1 MIKTVFKM
9 SQNLKVKIIFY
20 LSIYFTYTLIY
31 LNYDIVYSPDFEK
44 YFNYFLF
51 YSGDVDVIKLEQGN
65 LYFFF
70 IYIITFLLGFLTTE
84 IGNFELLNISVLLGN
99 YFIYLLA
106 LVGLRNYLVEY
117 NFDEKKVYLS
127 LIILNFSPPTLI
139 LRMTFKPEI
148 LGFTLIIWSL
158 FYLKL
163 FNTEKNQKNL
173 NLFLFFSIF
182 VTTLKVSIFLMYVI
196 LILLHIDLKKFLHDI
211 RPYIRNVLLIILIFF
226 SLHVENYLLN
236 KNLIFEVSHEEK
248 YNNVADFEFFTN
260 FNSNEIN
267 DNPQKNFHNN
277 SFRAITLLDTFSD
290 YFELYW
296 NSDHSSFNTSR
307 KQVIIFQERIPNFK
321 SGQLPTI
328 KYDKNDRVITYI
340 GDLNSRYIAED
351 EGENTLDEIRMR
363 GAFFFTIIFYIFTFI
378 SSFRYKKLRA
388 LLLSPL
394 IGMILVS
401 ASSIGVFTTKNF
413 DPSMGDSVKTF
424 YYSFLISLSFVILLN
439 ILLKTIKGYDFIFT
453 FLIILFFLFVIGL
466 PTNFNE
472 EVIDKKIEKNSYL
485 FTCEINQIFIEF
497 DEILNYKN
505 CDIEN
510 KNNFTNKKFNNLSLR
525 LSLLRVPYLTILLFS
540 FLPFYIFSFRKK
552 LV

>member
-1 MIKTVFKM
+1 M

-106 LVGLRNYLVEY
+106 LVGLRNYLIQY

-148 LGFTLIIWSL
+148 LGFTLIVWSL

-163 FNTEKNQKNL
+163 FNTDKNQKNL

-196 LILLHIDLKKFLHDI
+196 LILLHIDLKKFLYDI

-267 DNPQKNFHNN
+267 DNPHKNFHNN

-351 EGENTLDEIRMR
+351 EGENILDEIRMR

-394 IGMILVS
+394 IGMMLVS

-439 ILLKTIKGYDFIFT
+439 ILLNIFKGYDFIFT
-453 FLIILFFLFVIGL
+453 FLIILFFVFVIGL

-510 KNNFTNKKFNNLSLR
+510 QNNLTNKKFNNLSLR
-525 LSLLRVPYLTILLFS
+525 LSLFRVPYLTILLFS

>member
-1 MIKTVFKM
+1 
-9 SQNLKVKIIFY
+9 
-20 LSIYFTYTLIY
+20 
-31 LNYDIVYSPDFEK
+31 
-44 YFNYFLF
+44 
-51 YSGDVDVIKLEQGN
+51 
-65 LYFFF
+65 
-70 IYIITFLLGFLTTE
+70 
-84 IGNFELLNISVLLGN
+84 
-99 YFIYLLA
+99 
-106 LVGLRNYLVEY
+106 
-117 NFDEKKVYLS
+117 
-127 LIILNFSPPTLI
+127 
-139 LRMTFKPEI
+139 MTFKPEI

-196 LILLHIDLKKFLHDI
+196 LILLHIDLKKFLYDI

-267 DNPQKNFHNN
+267 DNPHKNFHNN

-340 GDLNSRYIAED
+340 GDLNSRYIADD
-351 EGENTLDEIRMR
+351 EGENILDEIRMR

-439 ILLKTIKGYDFIFT
+439 ILLKIFKGYDFIFT
-453 FLIILFFLFVIGL
+453 FLIILFFVFVIGL

-510 KNNFTNKKFNNLSLR
+510 KNNLTNKKFNNLSLR
-525 LSLLRVPYLTILLFS
+525 LSLFRVPYLTILLFS

>member
-1 MIKTVFKM
+1 M

-20 LSIYFTYTLIY
+20 LSIYYTYTLIY

-106 LVGLRNYLVEY
+106 LVGLRNYLVQY
-117 NFDEKKVYLS
+117 NFDERKVYLS

-196 LILLHIDLKKFLHDI
+196 LILLHIDLKKFLYDI

-267 DNPQKNFHNN
+267 DNPHKNFHNN

-340 GDLNSRYIAED
+340 GDLNSRYIADD
-351 EGENTLDEIRMR
+351 EGENILDEIRMR

-439 ILLKTIKGYDFIFT
+439 ILLKIFKGYDFIFT
-453 FLIILFFLFVIGL
+453 FLIILFFVFVIGL

-510 KNNFTNKKFNNLSLR
+510 KNNLTNKKFNNLSLR
-525 LSLLRVPYLTILLFS
+525 LSLFRVPYLTILLFS

>member
-1 MIKTVFKM
+1 M

-106 LVGLRNYLVEY
+106 LVGLRNYLVQY

-163 FNTEKNQKNL
+163 FNTDKNQKNL

-196 LILLHIDLKKFLHDI
+196 LILLHIDLKKFLYDI

-267 DNPQKNFHNN
+267 DNPHKNFHNN

-351 EGENTLDEIRMR
+351 EGENILDEIRMR

-439 ILLKTIKGYDFIFT
+439 ILLKIFKGYDFIFT
-453 FLIILFFLFVIGL
+453 FLIILFFVFVIGL

-497 DEILNYKN
+497 DEILNHKN

-510 KNNFTNKKFNNLSLR
+510 QNNLTNKKFNNLSLR
-525 LSLLRVPYLTILLFS
+525 LSLFRVPYLTILLFS